1 MKENFF
7 DVLEKVPLFDGV
19 SRDEADKILKCFG
32 AVVKE
37 YEKNQIIFMEG
48 DIPDRIGV
56 VISGSVIS
64 LKEDYYGTRNII
76 DKARSGELF
85 GEAYAGAGL
94 DAMPVSIIATEKSE
108 VLLIK
113 YEHVLSP
120 CGNLCSFHNRMIRNL
135 LSVVAMSNIKLSRK
149 IDYVSKRT
157 TKEKLMAY
165 LSDEAKR
172 AESPYFTI
180 PYDRQMLADY
190 LCVERSAMSAEI
202 GKLRNEGKIDT
213 DKNSFRILDVKEK

>member
-1 MKENFF
+1 MEEKFLKLLEN
-7 DVLEKVPLFDGV
+7 VPLFEGV
-19 SRDEADKILKCFG
+19 SREEIERVLKCFG
-32 AVVKE
+32 AVFKE

-48 DIPDRIGV
+48 GPADRIGV
-56 VISGSVIS
+56 VLSGSVIV

-76 DKARSGELF
+76 EKSGRGELF

-94 DAMPVSIIATEKSE
+94 ARMPVSILATERSE

-113 YEHVLSP
+113 CDHILSP
-120 CGNLCSFHNRMIRNL
+120 CRNLCTFHNRMIRNL
-135 LSVVAMSNIKLSRK
+135 LSVVAQSNIKLSRK

-165 LSDEAKR
+165 LLDEAKR
-172 AESPYFTI
+172 AGSSYFTI

-190 LCVERSAMSAEI
+190 LCVERSAMSAELS
-202 GKLRNEGKIDT
+202 KLRDEGKIET
-213 DKNSFRILDVKEK
+213 DKSNFRIVDKR